1 MDNFDLALLD
11 SQNSSSS
18 IIKALIIGGYNFIV
32 RKVNNE
38 YRFYPSRAIGYK
50 DIYYQFLKGDE
61 EKGNGGETT
70 NAITKL
76 LGYKYFNKDIEEE
89 YLKYCRDKDIG
100 EPHKKNR
107 TYWCFEDYGFI
118 NESSLINEKENIPK
132 LKKYWKSL
140 ITEDFK
146 KEEEYFLKKYQVEFK
161 DIDNLNKFDRED
173 FFKTA
178 KNEQRFSLYNFGKL
192 GKVIDNL
199 DKFKKDLKFIL
210 DESINIRER
219 INNLPEGWDEM
230 IWPFLSTTY
239 PDKYGICSKWIKN
252 ELSHLGYLTETE
264 KKDDLKVNEILIQL
278 AKELNLTSLEL
289 DYVLYITIKK
299 IDTLTGREIFNKIN
313 NGKTVVVTTQKHK
326 LEIRAEDET
335 IYVAFEVNGMLQ
347 KERKQNTQLLRKW
360 FVGTVVGIEEKN
372 ANKKSNDTN
381 NHKNT
386 TKMKNYPQNL
396 ILYGPPGT
404 GKTYTTVERVKS
416 FISENNH
423 LETETRESAIK
434 KIIDGLNKQDIIG
447 IIMLIGG
454 QERYKVSDI
463 VNHEIGRIISKSTNH
478 PRENFW
484 HYLQMNTSK
493 DSVTVNTTRRTGQDL
508 FDKDSDSNW
517 FLTENGKEYFSNFED
532 IIEELKDLKLEQKN
546 WKDYC
551 DFITF
556 HQSYS
561 YEEFIEGIRPVLDS
575 DTLRYELKDGIFKKI
590 CNKAAQD
597 PDNRYV
603 LVIDEINRGNMSK
616 IFGELIT
623 LVEEDKR
630 IKEENE
636 LKITLPYSGDLF
648 GVPTNLY
655 IVGTMNT
662 ADRSI
667 ALLDIALRRRFVFEE
682 VMPDYELLDSAMEE
696 IDLGDILKKINKKI
710 EFLIDRDHQIGHS
723 FFLKVKKAK
732 DSEEKIDKLWS
743 VWYYEIIPLI
753 QEYFYNDWE
762 NIGRLLNKYNPTN
775 STGFVETESIEK
787 SFEEDVDEYGES
799 EIKRIH
805 KYERLELIKALKSL

>member
-1 MDNFDLALLD
+1 MSDVIISKEELRINMDNFDLALLD

-18 IIKALIIGGYNFIV
+18 IIKSLIIGGYNFIV

-50 DIYYQFLKGDE
+50 DIDYQLLKGGE

-118 NESSLINEKENIPK
+118 HE
-132 LKKYWKSL
+132 
-140 ITEDFK
+140 TE
-146 KEEEYFLKKYQVEFK
+146 
-161 DIDNLNKFDRED
+161 LNSQKGSIS
-173 FFKTA
+173 KT
-178 KNEQRFSLYNFGKL
+178 
-192 GKVIDNL
+192 
-199 DKFKKDLKFIL
+199 
-210 DESINIRER
+210 
-219 INNLPEGWDEM
+219 
-230 IWPFLSTTY
+230 
-239 PDKYGICSKWIKN
+239 DKYMIS
-252 ELSHLGYLTETE
+252 
-264 KKDDLKVNEILIQL
+264 
-278 AKELNLTSLEL
+278 
-289 DYVLYITIKK
+289 
-299 IDTLTGREIFNKIN
+299 
-313 NGKTVVVTTQKHK
+313 
-326 LEIRAEDET
+326 
-335 IYVAFEVNGMLQ
+335 
-347 KERKQNTQLLRKW
+347 
-360 FVGTVVGIEEKN
+360 
-372 ANKKSNDTN
+372 
-381 NHKNT
+381 KNT
-386 TKMKNYPQNL
+386 

-404 GKTYTTVERVKS
+404 GKTYATIERVKS

-434 KIIDGLNKQDIIG
+434 KIIDGLNKQDVIG

-623 LVEEDKR
+623 LIEEDKR
-630 IKEENE
+630 IGEENE

-648 GVPTNLY
+648 GVPNNLY

-682 VMPDYELLDSAMEE
+682 VMPDYKLLDSAMEE

-732 DSEEKIDKLWS
+732 DSEEKIDKLWN

-787 SFEEDVDEYGES
+787 SFEEDVDEYEES

-805 KYERLELIKALKSL
+805 KYDRLELIIALKTL

>member
-1 MDNFDLALLD
+1 MSDVIISKEELRINMDNFDLALLD

-18 IIKALIIGGYNFIV
+18 IIKSLIIGGYNFIV

-50 DIYYQFLKGDE
+50 DIDYQFLKGDE

-118 NESSLINEKENIPK
+118 HE
-132 LKKYWKSL
+132 
-140 ITEDFK
+140 TE
-146 KEEEYFLKKYQVEFK
+146 
-161 DIDNLNKFDRED
+161 LNSQKGSIS
-173 FFKTA
+173 KT
-178 KNEQRFSLYNFGKL
+178 
-192 GKVIDNL
+192 
-199 DKFKKDLKFIL
+199 
-210 DESINIRER
+210 
-219 INNLPEGWDEM
+219 
-230 IWPFLSTTY
+230 
-239 PDKYGICSKWIKN
+239 DKYMIS
-252 ELSHLGYLTETE
+252 
-264 KKDDLKVNEILIQL
+264 
-278 AKELNLTSLEL
+278 
-289 DYVLYITIKK
+289 
-299 IDTLTGREIFNKIN
+299 
-313 NGKTVVVTTQKHK
+313 
-326 LEIRAEDET
+326 
-335 IYVAFEVNGMLQ
+335 
-347 KERKQNTQLLRKW
+347 
-360 FVGTVVGIEEKN
+360 
-372 ANKKSNDTN
+372 
-381 NHKNT
+381 KNT
-386 TKMKNYPQNL
+386 

-404 GKTYTTVERVKS
+404 GKTYATIERVKS

-434 KIIDGLNKQDIIG
+434 KIIDGLNKQDVIG

-623 LVEEDKR
+623 LIEEDKR
-630 IKEENE
+630 IGEENE

-648 GVPTNLY
+648 GVPNNLY

-682 VMPDYELLDSAMEE
+682 VMPDYKLLDSAMEE

-732 DSEEKIDKLWS
+732 DSEEKIDKLWN

-787 SFEEDVDEYGES
+787 SFEEDVDEYEES

-805 KYERLELIKALKSL
+805 KYDRLELIIALKSL

>member
-1 MDNFDLALLD
+1 MSDVIISKEELRINMDNFDLALLD

-18 IIKALIIGGYNFIV
+18 IIKSLIIGGYNFIV

-50 DIYYQFLKGDE
+50 DIDYQFLKGDE

-118 NESSLINEKENIPK
+118 HE
-132 LKKYWKSL
+132 
-140 ITEDFK
+140 TE
-146 KEEEYFLKKYQVEFK
+146 
-161 DIDNLNKFDRED
+161 LNSQKGSIS
-173 FFKTA
+173 KT
-178 KNEQRFSLYNFGKL
+178 
-192 GKVIDNL
+192 
-199 DKFKKDLKFIL
+199 
-210 DESINIRER
+210 
-219 INNLPEGWDEM
+219 
-230 IWPFLSTTY
+230 
-239 PDKYGICSKWIKN
+239 DKYMIS
-252 ELSHLGYLTETE
+252 
-264 KKDDLKVNEILIQL
+264 
-278 AKELNLTSLEL
+278 
-289 DYVLYITIKK
+289 
-299 IDTLTGREIFNKIN
+299 
-313 NGKTVVVTTQKHK
+313 
-326 LEIRAEDET
+326 
-335 IYVAFEVNGMLQ
+335 
-347 KERKQNTQLLRKW
+347 
-360 FVGTVVGIEEKN
+360 
-372 ANKKSNDTN
+372 
-381 NHKNT
+381 KNT
-386 TKMKNYPQNL
+386 

-404 GKTYTTVERVKS
+404 GKTYATIERVKS

-434 KIIDGLNKQDIIG
+434 KIIDGLNKQDVIG

-590 CNKAAQD
+590 CNKATQD

-623 LVEEDKR
+623 LIEEDKR
-630 IKEENE
+630 IGEENE

-648 GVPTNLY
+648 GVPNNLY

-682 VMPDYELLDSAMEE
+682 VMPDYKLLDSAMEE

-732 DSEEKIDKLWS
+732 DSEEKIDKLWN

-787 SFEEDVDEYGES
+787 SFEEDVDEYEES

-805 KYERLELIKALKSL
+805 KYDRLELIIALKSL

>member
-1 MDNFDLALLD
+1 MSDVIISKEELRINMDNFDLALLD

-18 IIKALIIGGYNFIV
+18 IIKSLIIGGYNFIV

-50 DIYYQFLKGDE
+50 DIDYQLLKGGE

-118 NESSLINEKENIPK
+118 HE
-132 LKKYWKSL
+132 
-140 ITEDFK
+140 TE
-146 KEEEYFLKKYQVEFK
+146 
-161 DIDNLNKFDRED
+161 LNSQKGSIS
-173 FFKTA
+173 KT
-178 KNEQRFSLYNFGKL
+178 
-192 GKVIDNL
+192 
-199 DKFKKDLKFIL
+199 
-210 DESINIRER
+210 
-219 INNLPEGWDEM
+219 
-230 IWPFLSTTY
+230 
-239 PDKYGICSKWIKN
+239 DKYMIS
-252 ELSHLGYLTETE
+252 
-264 KKDDLKVNEILIQL
+264 
-278 AKELNLTSLEL
+278 
-289 DYVLYITIKK
+289 
-299 IDTLTGREIFNKIN
+299 
-313 NGKTVVVTTQKHK
+313 
-326 LEIRAEDET
+326 
-335 IYVAFEVNGMLQ
+335 
-347 KERKQNTQLLRKW
+347 
-360 FVGTVVGIEEKN
+360 
-372 ANKKSNDTN
+372 
-381 NHKNT
+381 KNT
-386 TKMKNYPQNL
+386 

-404 GKTYTTVERVKS
+404 GKTYATIERVKS

-434 KIIDGLNKQDIIG
+434 KIIDGLNKQDVIG

-454 QERYKVSDI
+454 QERYKVFDI

-590 CNKAAQD
+590 CNKATQD

-623 LVEEDKR
+623 LIEEDKR
-630 IKEENE
+630 IGEENE

-648 GVPTNLY
+648 GVPNNLY

-682 VMPDYELLDSAMEE
+682 VMPDYKLLDSAMEE

-732 DSEEKIDKLWS
+732 DSEEKIDKLWN

-787 SFEEDVDEYGES
+787 SFEEDVDEYEES

-805 KYERLELIKALKSL
+805 KYDRLELIIALKTL